1 MDRNG
6 GRCIVTISQ
15 IKLLWLKN
23 LMKKIILTTIAAG
36 CLSFSAFAD
45 SWILLNTDFFW
56 SGAGVTT
63 YGPLATDVNNAT
75 TWFTGNA
82 SYQVWYAALGTVSQA
97 QLNAINAYNNV
108 YAGGLAAAALLPGV
122 GFSEVASGDG
132 GNGSLGAGYYVAN
145 TDASGTVDLPG
156 VPPNTSAYLAIVI
169 TDTTIGDGMTGW
181 EGVLAFANNT
191 GGNPDTYPPQI
202 PAFLTGWD
210 NLDVNLVLSP
220 IPEPSTLALAGLGG
234 LSLLL
239 FRRQRK

>member
-1 MDRNG
+1 M
-6 GRCIVTISQ
+6 VQ
-15 IKLLWLKN
+15 
-23 LMKKIILTTIAAG
+23 
-36 CLSFSAFAD
+36 
-45 SWILLNTDFFW
+45 ILLNNVILP

-82 SYQVWYAALGTVSQA
+82 SYQVWYAAPGTVSQA
-97 QLNAINAYNNV
+97 QLNAINAYNNTEGSV
-108 YAGGLAAAALLPGV
+108 IAFGLLSAD
-122 GFSEVASGDG
+122 GFTEVASGDG
-132 GNGSLGAGYYVAN
+132 GSSFLGPGSYVAN
-145 TDASGTVDLPG
+145 TDASGTVVLPG